1 MLKGFVHFWNL
12 AGVIVSASGYDTSN
26 EILRSAALMLS
37 INIFNTL
44 VSLPFS
50 IYRTFVLE
58 EKHGFNKEVNKIFVW
73 LCSNVTIPGWMAKKL
88 VTKISLQML
97 TLILQVIGDKN
108 TGNSCYF
115 FVPNTSN

>member
-1 MLKGFVHFWNL
+1 ML
-12 AGVIVSASGYDTSN
+12 T
-26 EILRSAALMLS
+26 